1 MHKEKVDNVIMTSF
15 LLCTLLMGHVDLTI
29 GQSANPTKHPT
40 IPHMMEVNNSSA
52 PPKSSD
58 SQSPPT
64 IKGSEPPTTE
74 VPYGEI
80 FNKQSEKLPFYL
92 QPEFGGLD
100 GSDHRRE
107 VRPNAAGQRLDM
119 DQYNRQVR
127 PSVGP

>member
-1 MHKEKVDNVIMTSF
+1 MTSF
-15 LLCTLLMGHVDLTI
+15 LLFALLTGHVVLAT
-29 GQSANPTKHPT
+29 GQTVNMTKHP
-40 IPHMMEVNNSSA
+40 IVLHMVEVNNSNAS
-52 PPKSSD
+52 PTSSD
-58 SQSPPT
+58 SQPPPT
-64 IKGSEPPTTE
+64 IKGSEPPITE

-127 PSVGP
+127 PPVGP